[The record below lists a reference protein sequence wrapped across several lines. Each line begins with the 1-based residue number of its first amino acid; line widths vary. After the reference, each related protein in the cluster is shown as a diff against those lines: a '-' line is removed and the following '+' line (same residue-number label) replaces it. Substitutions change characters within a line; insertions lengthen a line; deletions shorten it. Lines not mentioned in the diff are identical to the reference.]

1 MENPLPPDS
10 PPAILPGDP
19 LASIARPTTAMADPT
34 PTEDGSEIRV
44 LVVYTPAMQSEQ
56 GGNAGMQA
64 VIDLLIHSA
73 NQAFEISGISPRL
86 VLAHTALVD
95 YVEGHANP
103 DLGRLSGRD
112 DGYMDEVHALR
123 NEHAADL
130 VHLLTRHVIGPAG
143 IAWATSSESLNWEST
158 SGFAISAIASE
169 EVFSHEIGHNL
180 GLRHDRY
187 SDNLPWL
194 YPYGYGY
201 VNNRAFE
208 PGAPV
213 TTRWSTIMAYP
224 DRCSDARFRCLTL
237 LRFANPDQTYRG
249 DPLGV
254 PADDP
259 ATGPSGPAD
268 ARLTIN
274 RSAPW
279 VGSFRSEACTE
290 FAVSPETPVASVD
303 AGEVVLEV
311 ETAPGCL
318 WEASSQSAFL
328 APASDA
334 RHAGTAFVTI
344 EVEAN
349 QTDAE
354 RIGTISLAGKTIEV
368 RQLATDAG
376 ICSRSPAVVQA
387 IADYLS
393 CTDVTD
399 QQLSQITDLHL
410 GKQGF
415 TSLKAGD
422 LEGLSSLQSLNLD
435 DNRLAELPQDLFA
448 GLANLEF
455 LYLGDNQLREL
466 PDGLFTGLSKLRE
479 LTLGGNALEDLPQG
493 LFANLSSLRQLVL
506 AWNDL
511 TRLSEGQFSDL
522 ANLEELDLAGNE
534 LTTLPDGLL
543 AGLVGLKQLDLGYNQ
558 LAAWSSRTLAG
569 LSDMVEL
576 NLSDNQLSALPE
588 DAFAGLVRLKNL
600 DLGSNPLATPPTGLF
615 TGLAELQELSLWN
628 SGLTRLP
635 DDIFAGLSRLIVL
648 RLGGN
653 EVTTLPDGIFSGL
666 AALQKL
672 RLNGNQLNSLPSGVF
687 VELSALKELDL
698 ARNQLSSLPDG
709 IFSGL
714 TSLETLFVGGNHVD
728 PLPLGLTLKKVGD
741 NRFKVVV
748 PTGAPFGL
756 SVPVSSN
763 SGTIEGNASTVTMRA
778 GAVESSPISVARI
791 ADMRQRVTVDMGILP
806 DLPATH
812 SGYVLKKD
820 AALPLS
826 VLPSIDPADA
836 ALSGLSLNEGTLDP
850 IFAPDTLS
858 YKASV
863 ANAVSSTTVTLATG
877 NLSAAADFRDESD
890 AALPDADAN
899 AGGHQVSLNV
909 GENVI
914 KVKVTAENGASTR
927 TYTII
932 MTRDDSNCNRSAE
945 VLGALMEAVSGVAA
959 CGELS
964 SAHLAEI
971 TILEMNGQDIS
982 SLKSG
987 DFAGLSALE
996 TLVLDDNQLTALPAD
1011 VFSGLTAL
1019 RSILL
1024 SYNQLES
1031 LPDNVFSGLSELR
1044 QIAMTSNRL
1053 SRLPDGI
1060 FSGISRL
1067 STISLANNQI
1077 TSLAANAFSGLSSL
1091 QTLLLGGNEL
1101 TSLPADVFSGLSG
1114 LEFLG
1119 LSSNELTSLRS
1130 DVFSGLSALQR
1141 LFLGSNQLTSLPDG
1155 LFVGLTELRLVKL
1168 YYNTVDP
1175 LPISVSLETIDRGR
1189 FKAVVPIGAPFALE
1203 LPLSISS
1210 AGEIE
1215 GGADVITIPA
1225 GAVES
1230 PSLGLTRI
1238 ARKTDTVTL
1247 DIGML
1252 PPLPKGHDG
1261 YALEKDATLPIEIS
1275 LPEVTPPPAQ
1285 VTGVEVT
1292 PGIELLEVA
1301 WTAVPN
1307 ADGYKVQWKSGEED
1321 YDETRQA
1328 VISGADATTHTITGL
1343 TAGTEYT
1350 IRVIATRANADDGP
1364 ASAELAAIPQVA
1376 PLAQVEALEVR
1387 ARLNQLLV
1395 SWTAVAD
1402 AGGYKVQWKSGEA
1415 DYDETR
1421 LAVIAGADRVSYTI
1435 TELTAGTEYTIRVIA
1450 TGENVEDG
1458 PPSEEVIGT
1467 PRSADPDVNGD
1478 GVLDGNDALVMNYAY
1493 VYSSLVGDG
1502 ETGGTAESRQ
1512 RFLAGYSGRTDP
1524 SDEDLQAML
1533 RRANAWRAA
1542 GVNEGG
1548 DINDDG
1554 VIDGSDSYAMYYAY
1568 AFESLL
1574 GNGDEGGTARFRS
1587 QLLGPLAGTADPT
1600 DEDLKDMLR
1609 RANRLREEFNQ

>member
-1 MENPLPPDS
+1 M
-10 PPAILPGDP
+10 
-19 LASIARPTTAMADPT
+19 
-34 PTEDGSEIRV
+34 
-44 LVVYTPAMQSEQ
+44 
-56 GGNAGMQA
+56 
-64 VIDLLIHSA
+64 
-73 NQAFEISGISPRL
+73 
-86 VLAHTALVD
+86 
-95 YVEGHANP
+95 
-103 DLGRLSGRD
+103 
-112 DGYMDEVHALR
+112 
-123 NEHAADL
+123 
-130 VHLLTRHVIGPAG
+130 
-143 IAWATSSESLNWEST
+143 
-158 SGFAISAIASE
+158 
-169 EVFSHEIGHNL
+169 
-180 GLRHDRY
+180 
-187 SDNLPWL
+187 
-194 YPYGYGY
+194 
-201 VNNRAFE
+201 
-208 PGAPV
+208 
-213 TTRWSTIMAYP
+213 
-224 DRCSDARFRCLTL
+224 
-237 LRFANPDQTYRG
+237 
-249 DPLGV
+249 
-254 PADDP
+254 
-259 ATGPSGPAD
+259 
-268 ARLTIN
+268 
-274 RSAPW
+274 
-279 VGSFRSEACTE
+279 
-290 FAVSPETPVASVD
+290 
-303 AGEVVLEV
+303 
-311 ETAPGCL
+311 
-318 WEASSQSAFL
+318 
-328 APASDA
+328 
-334 RHAGTAFVTI
+334 
-344 EVEAN
+344 
-349 QTDAE
+349 
-354 RIGTISLAGKTIEV
+354 
-368 RQLATDAG
+368 
-376 ICSRSPAVVQA
+376 
-387 IADYLS
+387 
-393 CTDVTD
+393 
-399 QQLSQITDLHL
+399 
-410 GKQGF
+410 
-415 TSLKAGD
+415 
-422 LEGLSSLQSLNLD
+422 
-435 DNRLAELPQDLFA
+435 
-448 GLANLEF
+448 
-455 LYLGDNQLREL
+455 
-466 PDGLFTGLSKLRE
+466 
-479 LTLGGNALEDLPQG
+479 
-493 LFANLSSLRQLVL
+493 
-506 AWNDL
+506 
-511 TRLSEGQFSDL
+511 
-522 ANLEELDLAGNE
+522 
-534 LTTLPDGLL
+534 
-543 AGLVGLKQLDLGYNQ
+543 
-558 LAAWSSRTLAG
+558 
-569 LSDMVEL
+569 
-576 NLSDNQLSALPE
+576 
-588 DAFAGLVRLKNL
+588 
-600 DLGSNPLATPPTGLF
+600 
-615 TGLAELQELSLWN
+615 
-628 SGLTRLP
+628 
-635 DDIFAGLSRLIVL
+635 
-648 RLGGN
+648 
-653 EVTTLPDGIFSGL
+653 
-666 AALQKL
+666 
-672 RLNGNQLNSLPSGVF
+672 
-687 VELSALKELDL
+687 
-698 ARNQLSSLPDG
+698 
-709 IFSGL
+709 
-714 TSLETLFVGGNHVD
+714 
-728 PLPLGLTLKKVGD
+728 
-741 NRFKVVV
+741 
-748 PTGAPFGL
+748 
-756 SVPVSSN
+756 
-763 SGTIEGNASTVTMRA
+763 
-778 GAVESSPISVARI
+778 
-791 ADMRQRVTVDMGILP
+791 
-806 DLPATH
+806 
-812 SGYVLKKD
+812 
-820 AALPLS
+820 
-826 VLPSIDPADA
+826 
-836 ALSGLSLNEGTLDP
+836 
-850 IFAPDTLS
+850 
-858 YKASV
+858 
-863 ANAVSSTTVTLATG
+863 
-877 NLSAAADFRDESD
+877 
-890 AALPDADAN
+890 
-899 AGGHQVSLNV
+899 
-909 GENVI
+909 
-914 KVKVTAENGASTR
+914 
-927 TYTII
+927 
-932 MTRDDSNCNRSAE
+932 
-945 VLGALMEAVSGVAA
+945 
-959 CGELS
+959 
-964 SAHLAEI
+964 
-971 TILEMNGQDIS
+971 
-982 SLKSG
+982 
-987 DFAGLSALE
+987 
-996 TLVLDDNQLTALPAD
+996 LDDNQLTALPAD